1 MTGFFIKKAF
11 FDGWDNL
18 LTLAL
23 FNIGY
28 VVIIVMILAAPTL
41 SPSSLPVTLTLLLI
55 SIFLFYLY
63 SGGVARFLGELSF
76 DRGPELRQFFTYVRK
91 TWRTSVTLAS
101 ITSIQLIV
109 LAIGFPFYLSMGG
122 VFAMAALSILFWVS
136 VLWYLVSLWVYPV
149 SVQLETSVKMQLKK
163 SLILFL
169 DNSGFTLFLA
179 IYTLFNFAF
188 SVATAFLIPGFA
200 GIRLSR
206 QIALKLR
213 MYKYDYLEEHPN
225 SQKQPI
231 PWGALLVE
239 EREKIGRRSLK
250 GMVFPWKD

>member
-18 LTLAL
+18 LNLAL

-28 VVIIVMILAAPTL
+28 VVIIVMRLAAPTL
-41 SPSSLPVTLTLLLI
+41 APASLPVTLTLLLI

-63 SGGVARFLGELSF
+63 SGGVARYLGELSF
-76 DRGPELRQFFTYVRK
+76 DRGPELRRFLDYVKK
-91 TWRTSVTLAS
+91 TWRTSVTLAA
-101 ITSIQLIV
+101 ITSVQIIV

-179 IYTLFNFAF
+179 FYTLFNFAV
-188 SVATAFLIPGFA
+188 SVVTAFLIPGFA

-206 QIALKLR
+206 QVALKLR

-225 SQKQPI
+225 SEKQPI
-231 PWGALLVE
+231 PWRALLME
-239 EREKIGRRSLK
+239 EQEKIGRRSLK